1 MSRKWERGRHPAL
14 IPVFQTETSRHHYRK
29 GGTNMSYLTDITNKN
44 AHLLRQ
50 SLSLCVLFLVL
61 LVCGGCSLHKEKEY
75 TGYYVFYPDA
85 KETKVGYEKYTPSFR
100 KRDDLV
106 NEFLK
111 RLQSE
116 PKDIGLRKAIPDD
129 VTVDEFMF
137 EDSGQLT
144 LYLSSGYGKLKGVSE
159 ILRRAAIVKTLCQIR
174 GVSSVQFYVSGQ
186 PLTDSNFDA
195 VGYMTADT
203 FIDNTGG
210 ETTYKQKATLNM
222 YFSDKT
228 GNNLVKVPVDI
239 TYDATIPLEQLAV
252 EQLIRGPYSIDG
264 TDPDKIKA
272 TIPEKTQL
280 NKISVKEN
288 TCYVDF
294 SEEFLKKRTNISA
307 EATIYS
313 VVDTLAE
320 LSNINKVQ
328 FSINGE
334 QVLLYNDTIDFGS
347 AFERN
352 LDIVDQE

>member
-1 MSRKWERGRHPAL
+1 
-14 IPVFQTETSRHHYRK
+14 
-29 GGTNMSYLTDITNKN
+29 MSYLTDITNKN

-85 KETKVGYEKYTPSFR
+85 KETKVGYEKCTPSFR

>member
-1 MSRKWERGRHPAL
+1 
-14 IPVFQTETSRHHYRK
+14 
-29 GGTNMSYLTDITNKN
+29 MSYLTDITNKN

-85 KETKVGYEKYTPSFR
+85 KETKVGYEKCTPSFR

-159 ILRRAAIVKTLCQIR
+159 ILRRAAIVKTLCQIH

>member
-1 MSRKWERGRHPAL
+1 
-14 IPVFQTETSRHHYRK
+14 
-29 GGTNMSYLTDITNKN
+29 MSYLTDITNKN
-44 AHLLRQ
+44 AHLFRQ

-85 KETKVGYEKYTPSFR
+85 KETKVGYEKCTPSFR

-159 ILRRAAIVKTLCQIR
+159 ILRRAAIVKTLCQIH